1 MSTIL
6 KQTYWCFLLF
16 AIVNMILPRTATT
29 GETSCED
36 KSIGVEDMNIIP
48 DGSFTAS
55 STHHDRRFKPYFAR
69 IGETRGYGWSP
80 SQPQQNRNQYL
91 QIDLGAEYF
100 VCAIATKVSSPKVT
114 INTDETTLPSSKE
127 SSQTLTCTVI
137 AASPSDI
144 QWFRNSTMKIESA
157 TNGFLEVKFSSAQEI
172 ISTYECTRKDPKSRS
187 VICKMNYTC
196 RVMLAVN
203 ENTEAAEAMAQVAV
217 NLNVP
222 AKQDFKVYP
231 YEKELWLR
239 WRPKQSD
246 DVGRITGYKINLDGN
261 VSNVQPR
268 KTQHTL
274 PGLQAYTLYRVQMKA
289 ISVVGEGLWSD
300 VKEVT
305 TLASVPEGKPSD
317 VSATPK
323 SSKSIEVTWE
333 LIRWAKFNGPPTGFR
348 ITYTDARRFK
358 TTKIVGN
365 VKKTLLTNL
374 KKWTEYSISVS
385 MWNSRYH
392 GTESDIATATTQ
404 EDEPEGKPSDVS
416 ATPKSSR
423 SIEVTWKLPHWAKFN
438 GPSTGFRITYTDARR
453 IKKTKLVRNVR
464 KAFLSD
470 LKKWMR
476 YSITVSMWNSKYYG
490 TESNIATATTK
501 EDEPEGKPSDVSA
514 TPKSSTSIEVTWKL
528 PHWAKF
534 NGPSTG
540 FRITYTDA
548 RRIKKTKLV
557 RNVRKAFLSDLKKWM
572 RYSITVSMWNSKY
585 YGTESNIATATTKED
600 EPEGKPSDVSA
611 TPKSS
616 RSIEVAW
623 KLSRWA
629 KFNGPSTGFRITYTD
644 ARRIKKTKLVRNVR
658 KTLLTNL
665 NKWMTYS
672 ITVSMWNSRYYGT
685 ESNIATATTKED
697 VPEGR
702 PSGVS
707 ATPKS
712 STSIEVTWKLS
723 LIAFYYVI
731 KLVPDIAPQG
741 IEVTEQNKTTFIIA
755 WQPLP
760 RNKANGNI
768 IKYKVVWALR
778 HIGRAKR
785 MAVGDTF
792 TGTTKGTQFVLNGL
806 RLCAKYEV
814 RVAAA
819 TKIGLGPNATQDLT
833 TSRPGEPHHLRP
845 LTIRRAF
852 IILIWEKPKGI
863 KEDETNYTVHFKG
876 SKPYW
881 SEYRPPLKTKT
892 QAGRQTTLKIDNLQ
906 PGTHYEFWV
915 TALTVCGESNRS
927 LTVTVETQVDKPHI
941 AQQVTPL
948 ILKDSSN
955 VTLWTFKPHNG
966 PIR

>member
-1 MSTIL
+1 
-6 KQTYWCFLLF
+6 
-16 AIVNMILPRTATT
+16 
-29 GETSCED
+29 
-36 KSIGVEDMNIIP
+36 
-48 DGSFTAS
+48 
-55 STHHDRRFKPYFAR
+55 
-69 IGETRGYGWSP
+69 
-80 SQPQQNRNQYL
+80 
-91 QIDLGAEYF
+91 
-100 VCAIATKVSSPKVT
+100 
-114 INTDETTLPSSKE
+114 
-127 SSQTLTCTVI
+127 
-137 AASPSDI
+137 
-144 QWFRNSTMKIESA
+144 
-157 TNGFLEVKFSSAQEI
+157 
-172 ISTYECTRKDPKSRS
+172 
-187 VICKMNYTC
+187 
-196 RVMLAVN
+196 
-203 ENTEAAEAMAQVAV
+203 
-217 NLNVP
+217 
-222 AKQDFKVYP
+222 
-231 YEKELWLR
+231 
-239 WRPKQSD
+239 
-246 DVGRITGYKINLDGN
+246 
-261 VSNVQPR
+261 
-268 KTQHTL
+268 
-274 PGLQAYTLYRVQMKA
+274 
-289 ISVVGEGLWSD
+289 
-300 VKEVT
+300 
-305 TLASVPEGKPSD
+305 
-317 VSATPK
+317 
-323 SSKSIEVTWE
+323 
-333 LIRWAKFNGPPTGFR
+333 
-348 ITYTDARRFK
+348 
-358 TTKIVGN
+358 
-365 VKKTLLTNL
+365 
-374 KKWTEYSISVS
+374 

-966 PIR
+966 PISSYHVIVVSGRNKSMTEIPENLSDYKKASSNNELFYITAELKPDQIKTAGMFVIGDNRMYGIYKNVPLVKGQAYTVAERAITKYNGETYASDPVHIATIELTAESTNHAEQSKSTPPSSVIIGVVVSLLVLVVILSLLGFKYKRSRIARNDCSDISLDDIVNDPDGSSSKSSRKNPKTYVDVDVGVSGYVGNAYIFNLK